1 MSSDEEDPGV
11 WAKRIWS
18 SRNGGKTAT
27 ASSQRSRQ
35 RSKGGSGV
43 VGRSSSS
50 SSAFA
55 SYTALTASLLAAGG
69 PFTPT
74 PPPAGPSS
82 AATTKT
88 TSTTTSMSLPK
99 MTTKSR
105 SSNNNK
111 CGSKI
116 DDEKENVLPA
126 NHTNNPNSCN
136 IKIMTPS
143 KSKLNIDDG
152 ENENAPPV
160 IQSPPPY
167 WKVLNERGGKTS
179 PRTTRS
185 ASKKAL
191 QKTTATTTIDANNNC
206 SFKRRM
212 QDRYELANDNDDDDD
227 DEGIVATRSCG
238 SGNYN
243 IDPTTLLHFSLHNKQ
258 FEIESVRISK
268 RRRDAELQKE
278 SSQDVI
284 TINSSDE
291 GDKISL
297 SASLD
302 ARNVSVQFEFVNANI
317 ACFRDPNPEF
327 HYFDFEKNVKAKE
340 RRETKKK
347 KEENELLLVY
357 ILVVYSTC
365 RICDQKQQQAQHKEQ
380 TIHNSSNLSSIVD
393 GRTVWRQLLE
403 LYLIFHAINQ

>member
-1 MSSDEEDPGV
+1 
-11 WAKRIWS
+11 
-18 SRNGGKTAT
+18 
-27 ASSQRSRQ
+27 
-35 RSKGGSGV
+35 
-43 VGRSSSS
+43 
-50 SSAFA
+50 
-55 SYTALTASLLAAGG
+55 
-69 PFTPT
+69 
-74 PPPAGPSS
+74 
-82 AATTKT
+82 
-88 TSTTTSMSLPK
+88 
-99 MTTKSR
+99 
-105 SSNNNK
+105 
-111 CGSKI
+111 
-116 DDEKENVLPA
+116 
-126 NHTNNPNSCN
+126 
-136 IKIMTPS
+136 
-143 KSKLNIDDG
+143 
-152 ENENAPPV
+152 
-160 IQSPPPY
+160 
-167 WKVLNERGGKTS
+167 
-179 PRTTRS
+179 
-185 ASKKAL
+185 
-191 QKTTATTTIDANNNC
+191 
-206 SFKRRM
+206 M
-212 QDRYELANDNDDDDD
+212 QDRYELSNDNDDDDD

-243 IDPTTLLHFSLHNKQ
+243 IDPTTLLHFSPHNKQ

-327 HYFDFEKNVKAKE
+327 HYFDFEKNVKAEE